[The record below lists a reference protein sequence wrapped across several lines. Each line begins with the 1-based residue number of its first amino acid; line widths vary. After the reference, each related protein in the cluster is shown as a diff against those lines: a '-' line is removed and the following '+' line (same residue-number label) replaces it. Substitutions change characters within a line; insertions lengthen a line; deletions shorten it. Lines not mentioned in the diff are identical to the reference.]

1 MKMTMPVKLKRNRG
15 TLLRLIRAGRLAAP
29 AGYMTQ
35 ADYQR
40 EEKEREKSAKGK
52 RRTA

>member
-1 MKMTMPVKLKRNRG
+1 MTMPVKLKRNRG
-15 TLLRLIRAGRLAAP
+15 TLLRLIRAGRTPAP

-40 EEKEREKSAKGK
+40 EEEERKKCVKGK

>member
-1 MKMTMPVKLKRNRG
+1 MTVPVKLKRARG
-15 TLLRLIRAGRLAAP
+15 SLLRSIRAGITPAP

-40 EEKEREKSAKGK
+40 EKGKGKSRPKGK
-52 RRTA
+52 RRVA